1 MLNIECNFSIASH
14 IVTYSMAI
22 SFGGLFFFEE
32 TSSKRAGSSYNPL
45 KKKRIDP
52 VYRETGPKNLT
63 TARFI
68 NGLLGGKPA
77 KKKPRHNGPDSKLL
91 EAYLT
96 LGWSD

>member
-1 MLNIECNFSIASH
+1 MQLLYSQPHSNIFH
-14 IVTYSMAI
+14 GH
-22 SFGGLFFFEE
+22 FFWRPFFFEE

>member
-1 MLNIECNFSIASH
+1 MQLLYSQPHSNIFH
-14 IVTYSMAI
+14 
-22 SFGGLFFFEE
+22 GHFFFEE

-52 VYRETGPKNLT
+52 VYREPGPKNLT

-77 KKKPRHNGPDSKLL
+77 KKKLGTMAQTANSWRLTSPWVGQARCNLL
-91 EAYLT
+91 STAT
-96 LGWSD
+96 T

>member
-77 KKKPRHNGPDSKLL
+77 KK
-91 EAYLT
+91 T
-96 LGWSD
+96 